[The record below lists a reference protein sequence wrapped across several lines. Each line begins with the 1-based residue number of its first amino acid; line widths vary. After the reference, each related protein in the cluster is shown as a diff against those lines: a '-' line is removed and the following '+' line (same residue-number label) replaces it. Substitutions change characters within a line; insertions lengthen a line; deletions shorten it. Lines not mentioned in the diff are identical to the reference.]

1 LSTRNLIAEI
11 EVHSQGD
18 RRRSSWSGFLSS
30 CNALLHGRENSND
43 LDQQA
48 LLSHWILNSDETV
61 FTSQLPSNLTSLSK
75 SAKQVASKARFTKI
89 RSRESDS
96 RGTFRF
102 IDLFAGIGGF
112 HLALASQG
120 GRCVFASEIERSA
133 RLTYAMNFGLIPFG
147 DIRTITRDVDGSP
160 NLRAIRRRIPPADVI
175 AAGFPCQP
183 FSLAG
188 VSSRL
193 HHGLDHGL
201 DCDAQGTLFEDII
214 LIARALRPKVLL
226 LENVRNLAS
235 HDEGRTIAVIKS
247 EISRAGYE
255 IFPDDAKERGMWAV
269 IDSRAVVGQR
279 RKRVYFVC
287 VRRDI
292 AAANGPFIFP
302 EFRLPT
308 KPHTLATVLKSDD
321 SMSNAE
327 KFERFSISQRLWRS
341 HKARDA
347 RHRAKHNGFSV
358 NLMRDL
364 KQPAPTLV
372 SRYYKDGKDCLIPN
386 LRNPTRPPRMLTPRE
401 CSLLQTFPKTFWIH
415 PTKSCAYKHFGNAI
429 TVEIARRV
437 ARSLA
442 QYLSEERPRTK

>member
-1 LSTRNLIAEI
+1 MSTRNLIAEI
-11 EVHSQGD
+11 ESLSKGNG
-18 RRRSSWSGFLSS
+18 RRSTWSRFLSNCS
-30 CNALLHGRENSND
+30 SLLRSSGTPTD
-43 LDQQA
+43 LEQQA
-48 LLSHWILNSDETV
+48 LLSHWTLNSDEAV
-61 FTSQLPSNLTSLSK
+61 FTSQLPSIITSLKK
-75 SAKQVASKARFTKI
+75 SATLVARQATFTKL
-89 RSRESDS
+89 RSLKSDS
-96 RGTFRF
+96 GGTFRF
-102 IDLFAGIGGF
+102 IDLFAGVGGF

-120 GRCVFASEIERSA
+120 GHCVFASEMERSA

-147 DIRTITRDVDGSP
+147 DIRTITRNPDGTP
-160 NLRAIRRRIPPADVI
+160 NLKNIKRQIPTADVI

-193 HHGLDHGL
+193 HHGLEHGL
-201 DCDAQGTLFEDII
+201 ACDAQGTLFEDII
-214 LIARALRPKVLL
+214 LIARALQPKVLL

-235 HDEGRTIAVIKS
+235 HDKGRTIKVIKD

-255 IFPDDAKERGMWAV
+255 IFPDKASKRGTWAV

-292 AAANGPFIFP
+292 VASNGPFNFP

-308 KPHTLATVLKSDD
+308 KPYTLASVLKSDD
-321 SMSNAE
+321 SMTNAE
-327 KFERFSISQRLWRS
+327 KFEHFSISQRLWRS

-347 RHRAKHNGFSV
+347 RHRARKNGFSV
-358 NLMRDL
+358 NLMKDL
-364 KQPAPTLV
+364 EQPAPTLV

-386 LRNPTRPPRMLTPRE
+386 RRNPRRPPRMLTPRE
-401 CSLLQTFPKTFWIH
+401 CSLLQTFPWSFWIH
-415 PTKSCAYKHFGNAI
+415 PAKSCAYRHFGNAI

-437 ARSLA
+437 AQKLSH
-442 QYLSEERPRTK
+442 YLTTSEN

>member
-1 LSTRNLIAEI
+1 MSIRSLIAEI
-11 EVHSQGD
+11 ELLSDGD
-18 RRRSSWSGFLSS
+18 GRRSTWSKFLSNCS
-30 CNALLHGRENSND
+30 SLLHDSGTPTD
-43 LDQQA
+43 LEQQA
-48 LLSHWILNSDETV
+48 LLSHWTLNSDEAV
-61 FTSQLPSNLTSLSK
+61 FASRLPCIITSLKK
-75 SAKQVASKARFTKI
+75 SANHVARQARFTKL
-89 RSRESDS
+89 RSQKSDS
-96 RGTFRF
+96 LGTFRF
-102 IDLFAGIGGF
+102 IDLFAGVGGF

-120 GRCVFASEIERSA
+120 GHCVFASELERSA

-147 DIRTITRDVDGSP
+147 DIRTITRNPDGSP
-160 NLRAIRRRIPPADVI
+160 NLKNIKRQIPAADVI

-193 HHGLDHGL
+193 HHGLEHGL
-201 DCDAQGTLFEDII
+201 ACDAQGTLFEDII

-235 HDEGRTIAVIKS
+235 HDNGRTISVIKD
-247 EISRAGYE
+247 EISKAGYE
-255 IFPDDAKERGMWAV
+255 IFPDNAGKRGTWAV
-269 IDSRAVVGQR
+269 IDSRAVVGHR

-292 AAANGPFIFP
+292 VAANGQFDFP
-302 EFRLPT
+302 EFQLPT
-308 KPHTLATVLKSDD
+308 KPYTLASVLKSDD

-327 KFERFSISQRLWRS
+327 KFQRFSISQRLWRS

-347 RHRAKHNGFSV
+347 RHRARQNGFSV
-358 NLMRDL
+358 NLMEDL
-364 KQPAPTLV
+364 ELPAPTLV

-386 LRNPTRPPRMLTPRE
+386 LRHPHRPPRMLTPRE
-401 CSLLQTFPKTFWIH
+401 CSLLQTFPKNFWIH
-415 PTKSCAYKHFGNAI
+415 PAKSCAYKHFGNAI

-442 QYLSEERPRTK
+442 KYLSEVKPRAR

>member
-1 LSTRNLIAEI
+1 MTTHNLISEI
-11 EVHSQGD
+11 ELLSHGD
-18 RRRSSWSGFLSS
+18 RRRSSWSSFLSN
-30 CNALLHGRENSND
+30 CNAQLHSREISTD

-48 LLSHWILNSDETV
+48 LLSHWVLNSDEAV
-61 FTSQLPSNLTSLSK
+61 FISQLPSNLMSLRK
-75 SAKQVASKARFTKI
+75 SAKQVASKAQFTKL

-96 RGTFRF
+96 RGMFRF

-147 DIRTITRDVDGSP
+147 DIRTITRDVDGTP
-160 NLRAIRRRIPPADVI
+160 NLKAIRGRIPQADVI

-193 HHGLDHGL
+193 HHGLKHGL

-235 HDEGRTIAVIKS
+235 HDEGRTIAVIKR
-247 EISRAGYE
+247 EISKAGYE
-255 IFPDDAKERGMWAV
+255 IFPDDADKRGTWAV

-292 AAANGPFIFP
+292 ATANGPFIFP

-308 KPHTLATVLKSDD
+308 KPYTLATVLKSDN

-327 KFERFSISQRLWRS
+327 KFKRFSISPRLWRS

-347 RHRAKHNGFSV
+347 RHRARQNGFCV
-358 NLMRDL
+358 NLMEDL
-364 KQPAPTLV
+364 EQPAPTLV

-386 LRNPTRPPRMLTPRE
+386 PRDLSSPPRMLTPRE
-401 CSLLQTFPKTFWIH
+401 CSLLQTFPKSFWIH
-415 PTKSCAYKHFGNAI
+415 TTKSCAYRHFGNAI

-437 ARSLA
+437 ARSLSK
-442 QYLSEERPRTK
+442 YLSE